1 MVSSISH
8 AFSFEGQ
15 TRWISENQLITKFK
29 LKMKKIIRPIQFFA
43 AMLLLGCSFTM
54 VSCDND
60 DENAPVIPEEVTT
73 DVIYGDY
80 AGKMT
85 VFSVNPNENED
96 SGEEDNDTT
105 GVDISAS
112 VKNDT
117 VYFEDYPIKD
127 IVLSIV
133 KDEDTANKIVEAVGK
148 VNYKIGY
155 EPKFTSTK
163 DSIICDLEP
172 ESLKLSVTIPSSTE
186 EEPQALQIEVKIETN
201 NNAMYA
207 IENGNMKFDIFAT
220 EVLLGEGEE
229 QIPLEGF
236 KPIGM
241 NINMT
246 QKK

>member
-1 MVSSISH
+1 MS
-8 AFSFEGQ
+8 
-15 TRWISENQLITKFK
+15 SENQLITKFK

-43 AMLLLGCSFTM
+43 AMLLLGCNFTM

-60 DENAPVIPEEVTT
+60 DENAPVIPDEVTT
-73 DVIYGDY
+73 DVMYGDY

-96 SGEEDNDTT
+96 NGEGENDTT
-105 GVDISAS
+105 SVDISAS

-155 EPKFTSTK
+155 EPKLTSAK
-163 DSIICDLEP
+163 DSIICNLEP

-186 EEPQALQIEVKIETN
+186 ENPQALQIEVKVEAN

-207 IENGNMKFDIFAT
+207 VEEGNLKFDIHAT
-220 EVLLGEGEE
+220 EVLLGEGEG
-229 QIPLEGF
+229 QVPLDNFE
-236 KPIGM
+236 PISM
-241 NINMT
+241 RINMN

>member
-1 MVSSISH
+1 
-8 AFSFEGQ
+8 
-15 TRWISENQLITKFK
+15 
-29 LKMKKIIRPIQFFA
+29 MKKIIRPIQFFA
-43 AMLLLGCSFTM
+43 AMLLLGCNFTM

-60 DENAPVIPEEVTT
+60 DENAPVIPDEVTT
-73 DVIYGDY
+73 DVMYGDY

-96 SGEEDNDTT
+96 NGEGENDTT
-105 GVDISAS
+105 SVDISAS

-155 EPKFTSTK
+155 EPKLTSAK
-163 DSIICDLEP
+163 DSIICNLEP

-186 EEPQALQIEVKIETN
+186 ENPQALQIEVKVEAN

-207 IENGNMKFDIFAT
+207 IEEGNLKFDIHAT
-220 EVLLGEGEE
+220 EVLLGEGEG
-229 QIPLEGF
+229 QVPLDNFE
-236 KPIGM
+236 PISMRIDM
-241 NINMT
+241 N

>member
-1 MVSSISH
+1 MS
-8 AFSFEGQ
+8 
-15 TRWISENQLITKFK
+15 SENQLITKFK

-43 AMLLLGCSFTM
+43 AMLLLGCNFTM

-60 DENAPVIPEEVTT
+60 DENAPVIPDEVTT
-73 DVIYGDY
+73 DVMYGDY

-96 SGEEDNDTT
+96 NGEGENDTT
-105 GVDISAS
+105 SVDISAS

-155 EPKFTSTK
+155 EPKLTSTK
-163 DSIICDLEP
+163 DSIICNLEP

-186 EEPQALQIEVKIETN
+186 ENPQALQIEVKVEAN

-207 IENGNMKFDIFAT
+207 VEEGNLKFDIHAT
-220 EVLLGEGEE
+220 EVLLGEGEG
-229 QIPLEGF
+229 QVPLDNFE
-236 KPIGM
+236 PISMRIDM
-241 NINMT
+241 N

>member
-1 MVSSISH
+1 
-8 AFSFEGQ
+8 
-15 TRWISENQLITKFK
+15 
-29 LKMKKIIRPIQFFA
+29 MKKIIRPIQFFA
-43 AMLLLGCSFTM
+43 AMLLLGCNFTM

-60 DENAPVIPEEVTT
+60 DENAPVIPDEVTT
-73 DVIYGDY
+73 DVMYGDY

-96 SGEEDNDTT
+96 NDEGENDTT
-105 GVDISAS
+105 SVDISAS

-155 EPKFTSTK
+155 EPKLTSAK
-163 DSIICDLEP
+163 DSIICNLEP

-186 EEPQALQIEVKIETN
+186 ENPQALQIEVKVEAN

-207 IENGNMKFDIFAT
+207 IEEGNLKFDIHAT
-220 EVLLGEGEE
+220 EVLLGEGEG
-229 QIPLEGF
+229 QVPLDNFE
-236 KPIGM
+236 PISMRIDM
-241 NINMT
+241 N

>member
-1 MVSSISH
+1 
-8 AFSFEGQ
+8 
-15 TRWISENQLITKFK
+15 
-29 LKMKKIIRPIQFFA
+29 MKKIIRPIQFFA
-43 AMLLLGCSFTM
+43 AMLLLGCNFTM

-60 DENAPVIPEEVTT
+60 DENAPVIPDEVTT
-73 DVIYGDY
+73 DVMYGDY
-80 AGKMT
+80 VGKMT

-96 SGEEDNDTT
+96 NGEGENNTT
-105 GVDISAS
+105 SVDISAS

-155 EPKFTSTK
+155 EPKLTSAK
-163 DSIICDLEP
+163 DSIICNLEP

-186 EEPQALQIEVKIETN
+186 ENPQALQIEVKVEAN

-207 IENGNMKFDIFAT
+207 VEEGNLKFDIHAT
-220 EVLLGEGEE
+220 EVLLGEGEG
-229 QIPLEGF
+229 QVPLDNFE
-236 KPIGM
+236 PISMRIDM
-241 NINMT
+241 N

>member
-1 MVSSISH
+1 MS
-8 AFSFEGQ
+8 
-15 TRWISENQLITKFK
+15 SENQLITKFK

-43 AMLLLGCSFTM
+43 AMLLLGCNFTM

-60 DENAPVIPEEVTT
+60 DENAPVIPDEVTT
-73 DVIYGDY
+73 DVMYGDY

-96 SGEEDNDTT
+96 NGEGENDTT
-105 GVDISAS
+105 SVDISAS

-155 EPKFTSTK
+155 EPKLTSAK
-163 DSIICDLEP
+163 DSIICNLEP

-186 EEPQALQIEVKIETN
+186 ENPQALQIEVKVEAN

-207 IENGNMKFDIFAT
+207 VEEGNLKFDIHAT
-220 EVLLGEGEE
+220 EVLLGEGEG
-229 QIPLEGF
+229 QVPLDNFE
-236 KPIGM
+236 PISMRIDM
-241 NINMT
+241 N

>member
-1 MVSSISH
+1 MS
-8 AFSFEGQ
+8 
-15 TRWISENQLITKFK
+15 SENQLITKFK

-43 AMLLLGCSFTM
+43 AMLLLGCNFTM

-60 DENAPVIPEEVTT
+60 DENAPVIPDEVTT
-73 DVIYGDY
+73 DVMYGDY

-96 SGEEDNDTT
+96 NGEGENNTT
-105 GVDISAS
+105 SVDISAS

-155 EPKFTSTK
+155 EPKLTSAK
-163 DSIICDLEP
+163 DSIICNLEP

-186 EEPQALQIEVKIETN
+186 ENPQALQIEVKVEAN

-207 IENGNMKFDIFAT
+207 VEEGNLKFDIHAT
-220 EVLLGEGEE
+220 EVLLGEGEG
-229 QIPLEGF
+229 QVPLDNFE
-236 KPIGM
+236 PISMRIDM
-241 NINMT
+241 N

>member
-1 MVSSISH
+1 
-8 AFSFEGQ
+8 
-15 TRWISENQLITKFK
+15 
-29 LKMKKIIRPIQFFA
+29 MKKIIRPIQFFA
-43 AMLLLGCSFTM
+43 AMLLLGCNFTM

-60 DENAPVIPEEVTT
+60 DENAPVIPDEVTT
-73 DVIYGDY
+73 DVMYGDY

-96 SGEEDNDTT
+96 NGEGENNTT
-105 GVDISAS
+105 SVDISAS

-155 EPKFTSTK
+155 EPKLTSAK
-163 DSIICDLEP
+163 DSIICNLEP

-186 EEPQALQIEVKIETN
+186 ENPQALQIEVKVEAN

-207 IENGNMKFDIFAT
+207 VEEGNLKFDIHAT
-220 EVLLGEGEE
+220 EVLLGEGEG
-229 QIPLEGF
+229 QVPLDNFE
-236 KPIGM
+236 PISMRIDM
-241 NINMT
+241 N

>member
-1 MVSSISH
+1 MS
-8 AFSFEGQ
+8 
-15 TRWISENQLITKFK
+15 SENQLITKFK

-60 DENAPVIPEEVTT
+60 DENAPVIPDEVTT
-73 DVIYGDY
+73 DVMYGDY

-96 SGEEDNDTT
+96 NGEGENDTT
-105 GVDISAS
+105 SVDISAS

-155 EPKFTSTK
+155 EPKLTSAK
-163 DSIICDLEP
+163 DSIICNLEP

-186 EEPQALQIEVKIETN
+186 ENPQALQIEVKVEAN

-207 IENGNMKFDIFAT
+207 VEEGNLKFDIHAT
-220 EVLLGEGEE
+220 EVLLGEGEG
-229 QIPLEGF
+229 QVPLDNFE
-236 KPIGM
+236 P
-241 NINMT
+241 INMRIDMN

>member
-1 MVSSISH
+1 
-8 AFSFEGQ
+8 
-15 TRWISENQLITKFK
+15 
-29 LKMKKIIRPIQFFA
+29 MKKIIRPIQFFA
-43 AMLLLGCSFTM
+43 AMLLLGCNFTM

-60 DENAPVIPEEVTT
+60 DENAPVIPDEVTK
-73 DVIYGDY
+73 DVMYGDY

-96 SGEEDNDTT
+96 NGEGENDTT
-105 GVDISAS
+105 SVDISAS

-155 EPKFTSTK
+155 EPKLTSAK
-163 DSIICDLEP
+163 DSIICNLEP

-186 EEPQALQIEVKIETN
+186 ENPQALQIEVKVEAN

-207 IENGNMKFDIFAT
+207 VEEGNLKFDIHAT
-220 EVLLGEGEE
+220 EVLLGEGEG
-229 QIPLEGF
+229 QVPLDNFE
-236 KPIGM
+236 PISMRIDM
-241 NINMT
+241 N

>member
-1 MVSSISH
+1 
-8 AFSFEGQ
+8 
-15 TRWISENQLITKFK
+15 
-29 LKMKKIIRPIQFFA
+29 MKKIIRPIQFFA
-43 AMLLLGCSFTM
+43 AMLLLGCNFTM

-60 DENAPVIPEEVTT
+60 DENAPVIPDEVTT
-73 DVIYGDY
+73 DVMYGDY

-96 SGEEDNDTT
+96 NGEGENDTT
-105 GVDISAS
+105 SVDISAS

-155 EPKFTSTK
+155 EPKLTSAK
-163 DSIICDLEP
+163 DSIICNLEP

-186 EEPQALQIEVKIETN
+186 ENPQALQIEVKVEAN

-207 IENGNMKFDIFAT
+207 VEEGNLKFDIHAT
-220 EVLLGEGEE
+220 EVLLGEGEG
-229 QIPLEGF
+229 QVPLDNFE
-236 KPIGM
+236 PISMRIDM
-241 NINMT
+241 N

>member
-1 MVSSISH
+1 
-8 AFSFEGQ
+8 
-15 TRWISENQLITKFK
+15 
-29 LKMKKIIRPIQFFA
+29 MKKIIRPIQFFA
-43 AMLLLGCSFTM
+43 AMLLLGCNFTM

-60 DENAPVIPEEVTT
+60 DENAPVIPDEVTT
-73 DVIYGDY
+73 DVMYGDY

-96 SGEEDNDTT
+96 NDEGENDTT
-105 GVDISAS
+105 SVDISAS

-155 EPKFTSTK
+155 EPKLTSAK
-163 DSIICDLEP
+163 DSIICNLEP

-186 EEPQALQIEVKIETN
+186 ENPQALQIEVKVEAN

-207 IENGNMKFDIFAT
+207 VEEGNLKFDIHAT
-220 EVLLGEGEE
+220 EVLLGEGEG
-229 QIPLEGF
+229 QVPLDNFE
-236 KPIGM
+236 PISMRIDM
-241 NINMT
+241 N

>member
-1 MVSSISH
+1 MS
-8 AFSFEGQ
+8 
-15 TRWISENQLITKFK
+15 SENQLITKFK

-43 AMLLLGCSFTM
+43 AMLLLGCNFTM

-60 DENAPVIPEEVTT
+60 DENAPVIPDEVTT
-73 DVIYGDY
+73 DVMYGDY
-80 AGKMT
+80 VGKMT

-96 SGEEDNDTT
+96 NGEGENNTT
-105 GVDISAS
+105 SVDISAS

-155 EPKFTSTK
+155 EPKLTSAK
-163 DSIICDLEP
+163 DSIICNLEP

-186 EEPQALQIEVKIETN
+186 ENPQALQIEVKVEAN

-207 IENGNMKFDIFAT
+207 VEEGNLKFDIHAT
-220 EVLLGEGEE
+220 EVLLGEGEG
-229 QIPLEGF
+229 QVPLDNFE
-236 KPIGM
+236 PISMRIDM
-241 NINMT
+241 N

>member
-1 MVSSISH
+1 MS
-8 AFSFEGQ
+8 
-15 TRWISENQLITKFK
+15 SENQLITKFK

-43 AMLLLGCSFTM
+43 AMLLLGCNFTM

-60 DENAPVIPEEVTT
+60 DENAPVIPDEVTT
-73 DVIYGDY
+73 DVMYGDY

-96 SGEEDNDTT
+96 NGEGENDTT
-105 GVDISAS
+105 SVDISAS

-155 EPKFTSTK
+155 EPKLTSAK
-163 DSIICDLEP
+163 DSIICNLEP

-186 EEPQALQIEVKIETN
+186 ENPQALQIEVKVEAN

-207 IENGNMKFDIFAT
+207 IEEGNLKFDIHAT
-220 EVLLGEGEE
+220 EVLLGEGEG
-229 QIPLEGF
+229 QVPLDNFE
-236 KPIGM
+236 PISMRIDM
-241 NINMT
+241 N